1 MKKITLLVLLLITS
15 VASAENKYSYLWGI
29 QFPALIAPDTTCCFD
44 YNGDGVNDDGLGA
57 ALALMSE
64 LNDNN
69 YQQITD
75 RILLDNEVVKAFHWH
90 GLNDLQN
97 NSNFTFQITDA
108 TINNPEVGFIQRY
121 YGYADLTIDTALTHN
136 MFTGELLNQKVTATA
151 PMLTN
156 FLRMEGPFG
165 DDALTLYDVKFEADL
180 VEDEGL
186 CQGVCTEQEVKDQ
199 AVVGSGK
206 LGGVLPASEVFSA
219 MNEQYRF
226 CGCAGVD
233 ASQDLLTWEANDFAG
248 SLIASCQQE
257 VDASNCSQA
266 DYCSTLEHVCGYAPV
281 LGLALDL
288 DTNKDGINDAFSV
301 GLRLGASGIDELDLL
316 DLIFADNFE

>member
-1 MKKITLLVLLLITS
+1 MKKFVLLSLLLTFFS
-15 VASAENKYSYLWGI
+15 ASAENKYSYLWGI
-29 QFPALIAPDTTCCFD
+29 QFPALITPDTPCCFD
-44 YNGDGVNDDGLGA
+44 YDGDGVNDDGLGA

-64 LNDNN
+64 LNENN
-69 YQQITD
+69 YQQIAD

-90 GLNDLQN
+90 GLNLAQDN
-97 NSNFTFQITDA
+97 NNFTFQITDA

-136 MFTGELLNQKVTATA
+136 LFSGELMNRKVTATA

-186 CQGVCTEQEVKDQ
+186 CQGVCTEQELKDQ
-199 AVVGSGK
+199 TVVGSGK

-226 CGCAGVD
+226 CACAGVNPT
-233 ASQDLLTWEANDFAG
+233 QDLLTWEANDFAG
-248 SLIASCQQE
+248 SLIASCQQDVE
-257 VDASNCSQA
+257 ASSCSQA
-266 DYCSTLEHVCGYAPV
+266 DYCSTLTHVCGYAPV

-288 DTNKDGINDAFSV
+288 DTDQDGINDAFSV
-301 GLRLGASGIDELDLL
+301 GLRLGISGIDELNLL
-316 DLIFADNFE
+316 DLIFEDSFE